1 MKKKILAAFGALIFA
16 CSLPLT
22 EASAASTKQ
31 FSDVPASKYFA
42 EAVYDLAE
50 RNILG
55 GYPDGTFKP
64 GNSIT
69 RGQAAA
75 IIAKMV
81 KLDTINVK
89 NPKFKDV
96 STANGYYKAI
106 AALAENGIISGYGDG
121 RYGPNDPIKRGQMA
135 SILVKAFDLP
145 RYNYNSG
152 EIPFKDVNYSSHGL
166 NIFIIYK
173 LGITSGTTPDTFSPN
188 AFITRGQAAKMLKA
202 TEDSKPKMVTLEAN
216 ELGFDQI
223 RRIEADAIDSDFFEG
238 LLVQGKYLPTGYS
251 GDQIQLI
258 PLKEGTSTLVISGVK
273 DGTEL
278 YKKYYVHMK
287 KENGELEL
295 ELEQTED
302 SLPTVATLWFYENSM
317 NEPLKEPI
325 QNISLET
332 MDGEKLSDSVAFEQC
347 ATNGGCIVIDK
358 PGQYIATVRFAGGKV
373 VRYGIEAKPNKSS
386 IYYDIQTIKEQRET
400 VFELDKNF
408 DIGKHIIR
416 TNDAEQIA
424 TVTRDPGTNVFRA
437 KATGEKRGYISVD
450 FEKTVTDRE
459 CFSEN
464 ECFTNVWLGITVN
477 VSQIGSIVNVTINRN
492 LMPDH

>member
-1 MKKKILAAFGALIFA
+1 MKKRILAAFGALIFA

-31 FSDVPASKYFA
+31 FSDVPPSKYFA

-81 KLDTINVK
+81 KLDTTNVK
-89 NPKFKDV
+89 DPKFKDV
-96 STANGYYKAI
+96 STANGYYKSI
-106 AALAENGIISGYGDG
+106 AALAEQGIISGYGDG
-121 RYGPNDPIKRGQMA
+121 RYGPNDPIKRGQIA

-145 RYNYNSG
+145 RYDYNSG

-202 TEDSKPKMVTLEAN
+202 TEESKPKMVTLKAN

-223 RRIEADAIDSDFFEG
+223 RRIEADAIESDFFEG

-258 PLKEGTSTLVISGVK
+258 PLKEGTSTLVVSGVK
-273 DGTEL
+273 DGSEL

-287 KENGELEL
+287 KENGELDL
-295 ELEQTED
+295 SLEQTED

-317 NEPLKEPI
+317 TEPI
-325 QNISLET
+325 SEPVQNISLET
-332 MDGEKLSDSVAFEQC
+332 MDGEKFSDSVEFEQC

-358 PGQYIATVRFAGGKV
+358 PG
-373 VRYGIEAKPNKSS
+373 
-386 IYYDIQTIKEQRET
+386 
-400 VFELDKNF
+400 
-408 DIGKHIIR
+408 
-416 TNDAEQIA
+416 
-424 TVTRDPGTNVFRA
+424 
-437 KATGEKRGYISVD
+437 
-450 FEKTVTDRE
+450 
-459 CFSEN
+459 
-464 ECFTNVWLGITVN
+464 
-477 VSQIGSIVNVTINRN
+477 
-492 LMPDH
+492 